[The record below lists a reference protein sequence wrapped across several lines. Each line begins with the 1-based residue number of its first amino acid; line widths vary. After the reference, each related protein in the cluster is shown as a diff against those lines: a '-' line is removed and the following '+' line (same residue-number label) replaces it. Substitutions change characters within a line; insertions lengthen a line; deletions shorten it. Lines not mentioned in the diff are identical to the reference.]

1 MYYDIQIF
9 KEGKPS
15 HFVDAQD
22 SSKSNWMRYVNCAR
36 NELEQNL
43 VAFQYLGQIYYRTFK
58 AVLKSTELMVWYG
71 KDYAS
76 DLGIA
81 EDKSQD
87 LSLPGKLG
95 WFWFTAVKSMISIV
109 LCFSIC
115 QIQIIRYLVSINF
128 FDLTGTSVMQCYD
141 CGKLMATHQQYF
153 QHSR

>member
-1 MYYDIQIF
+1 
-9 KEGKPS
+9 
-15 HFVDAQD
+15 
-22 SSKSNWMRYVNCAR
+22 MRYVNCAR

-76 DLGIA
+76 ELGIA

-95 WFWFTAVKSMISIV
+95 
-109 LCFSIC
+109 
-115 QIQIIRYLVSINF
+115 
-128 FDLTGTSVMQCYD
+128 FDLLQ
-141 CGKLMATHQQYF
+141 F
-153 QHSR
+153 HSMVSSECIHNSL